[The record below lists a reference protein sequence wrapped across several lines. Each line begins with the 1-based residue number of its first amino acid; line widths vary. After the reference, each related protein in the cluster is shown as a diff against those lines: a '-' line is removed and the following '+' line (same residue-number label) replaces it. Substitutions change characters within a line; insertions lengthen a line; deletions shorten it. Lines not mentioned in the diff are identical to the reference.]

1 MLIPRSKKRRKKTY
15 LLQCFLKCLFQMM
28 EQLTDHHYETLTVP
42 DDPAANCI
50 YARVGP
56 KSNVLVHRS
65 ADEYPNSVQVR
76 HVY

>member
-1 MLIPRSKKRRKKTY
+1 
-15 LLQCFLKCLFQMM
+15 MM

-65 ADEYPNSVQVR
+65 AEEYPNSVQVR
-76 HVY
+76 HVYRL